1 MTAAKKTSTSAK
13 TKRSRARNASMLERP
28 FQVEDLEFR
37 PFTAATPV
45 HIEAL
50 GIADALQQLTEAG
63 EEGANDTA
71 WLNAILGVAWTLHA
85 PLDEINDLCFAIEEA
100 DSEEERAELRKGY
113 RRTLMDFKSRLSV
126 EGVEKVAGHI
136 NRIFTR
142 HLDLEFE
149 TEERDSEL
157 GGGEKKSPGAES

>member
-13 TKRSRARNASMLERP
+13 TKRARARNASMLEGP
-28 FQVEDLEFR
+28 FQVEDLKFR
-37 PFTAATPV
+37 PFTAASPD
-45 HIEAL
+45 HLEAL

-63 EEGANDTA
+63 EEGANDNA

-85 PLDEINDLCFAIEEA
+85 PLDEINDLCFAIAEA
-100 DSEEERAELRKGY
+100 DTEEERAELRKGY

-126 EGVEKVAGHI
+126 EGVEKVAKHI

-142 HLDLEFE
+142 NFDLEFE
-149 TEERDSEL
+149 TEERDSGL
-157 GGGEKKSPGAES
+157 GGGEKKSPAAGS